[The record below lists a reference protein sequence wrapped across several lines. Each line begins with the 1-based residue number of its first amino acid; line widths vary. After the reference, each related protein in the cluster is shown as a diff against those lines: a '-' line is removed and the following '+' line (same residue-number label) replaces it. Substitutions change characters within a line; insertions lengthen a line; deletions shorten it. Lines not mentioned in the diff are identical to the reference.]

1 MLVVL
6 SRKVIISYIGL
17 DGGLLLASKHRSP
30 CRQDLMLLGLKFCQ
44 ICFILGTFHSLLFND
59 RDLLCQ

>member
-1 MLVVL
+1 MI
-6 SRKVIISYIGL
+6 KSYIGL
-17 DGGLLLASKHRSP
+17 NVVLLLASKHWPP
-30 CRQDLMLLGLKFCQ
+30 CGEDLMLLGLKFCQ